1 MPLNLKRTVAIPCIA
16 AALLMFSPGMGIPQP
31 SNGETEASVSS
42 SPVIT
47 KIEVTGL
54 KRSRD
59 ALIEHICGVQP
70 GDSLSEFN
78 PAACKNRMMKTGLFS
93 KVTIT
98 TAVIE
103 NHATIKIHAEE
114 KWTLIPMPFASSN
127 SNNSMAGF
135 YLMDMN
141 MLGLNKK
148 LFVGGMYS
156 TYGWKTNLGIIAPH
170 LLSSNFTG
178 GISSEVSDYRYE
190 NADVQGDI
198 YETYDAM
205 LQRVHYSMGYRFI
218 DVFTVS
224 YAGQY
229 HNADVYNR
237 ENAGKNDIRDARSL
251 GQGVTL
257 RVDTMRHTGT
267 FLHGFYMKTD
277 YLHGF
282 PVGSTGKEYDSVE
295 SRMVYSFGGFSDHLV
310 KLYVHAGAGN
320 LPDVFEERIS
330 GKPGFRA
337 LPPEQVPA
345 DTYAGGFMAYEVPL
359 LYLSWGTVTVQGYWE
374 NGMFSRTES
383 DTTWFYGPG
392 GGFRLYLKKIAI
404 PAVGIDVTANLE
416 EGTLEASAA
425 IGFQM

>member
-1 MPLNLKRTVAIPCIA
+1 
-16 AALLMFSPGMGIPQP
+16 
-31 SNGETEASVSS
+31 
-42 SPVIT
+42 
-47 KIEVTGL
+47 
-54 KRSRD
+54 
-59 ALIEHICGVQP
+59 
-70 GDSLSEFN
+70 
-78 PAACKNRMMKTGLFS
+78 
-93 KVTIT
+93 
-98 TAVIE
+98 
-103 NHATIKIHAEE
+103 
-114 KWTLIPMPFASSN
+114 
-127 SNNSMAGF
+127 MAGF

-148 LFVGGMYS
+148 LFVGGLYS
-156 TYGWKTNLGIIAPH
+156 TNGWKTNLGIIAPH
-170 LLSSNFTG
+170 LGSSNFTG
-178 GISSEVSDYRYE
+178 GVSSEVSDYWYE
-190 NADVQGDI
+190 NADVNGNI
-198 YETYDAM
+198 YETYDAR
-205 LQRVHYSMGYRFI
+205 LQRVNYSLGYRFI
-218 DVFTVS
+218 DTFTLS
-224 YAGQY
+224 LKGQY

-237 ENAGKNDIRDARSL
+237 EKTDKNDIRDARSL
-251 GQGVTL
+251 GQGVSL

-282 PVGSTGKEYDSVE
+282 PVGATGKEYDSIE

-310 KLYVHAGAGN
+310 KLYAHAAAGD

-337 LPPEQVPA
+337 LPPEQIPA
-345 DTYAGGFMAYEVPL
+345 DTYAGGFIAYEVPWL
-359 LYLSWGTVTVQGYWE
+359 HLSWGTVTAQGYWE

-416 EGTLEASAA
+416 EGTVEASAA